1 MEDSCGLI
9 TPQRLPVPLQSV
21 EVQVDVMDHVATVV
35 STLLYQNK
43 EKKHIETVFVFP
55 MPSEAAI
62 CHFSAKVGQTLIVAE
77 VKEKN
82 QVSLGRDYDDVLS
95 SGQRAFLMEK
105 SDQRP
110 DIFSINVGSL
120 PPGESASIRVEY
132 VTELDVQADEALR
145 FCLPAVLNPRYQ
157 PAGQISLVT
166 SVPSSLVP
174 YDLSFLARVQSARLI
189 SKVES
194 NCTMD
199 PLEYLSQDQTAASV
213 KLAAGHKFD
222 RDVELLIYYKDTHE
236 PSAVVEA
243 GWYPEKQCT
252 LMGDSAV
259 MLSLY
264 PEFPDMSTSIGE
276 FVCLLDRSGSM
287 SGDRLDTLLFLLK
300 SLPLGC
306 YFNIYSFGSSFEQIF
321 PKSVEY
327 KQKTMEE
334 ALKKVE
340 KMQADL
346 DGTEILAPLK
356 HIYSQSCIP
365 NQPRQ
370 LFVFTDGEVANT
382 KEVINLVKSNSGSQS
397 RCFSFGIGGG
407 ASTALINGLA
417 KEGGGYAQFIT
428 GSDQME
434 SKVIQSLRF
443 AMQPSVVDISVK
455 WDLPKGVSATV
466 LSPPLTCIFQGQR
479 SLLYAQLTGQNKEA
493 AEGCV
498 TVKYSLAG
506 RPTEN
511 KLNFSLKPTED
522 TGLTVHRLAARSLIR
537 SLEQGQGGRRGQIDD
552 AKKKK
557 IIDLSVQ
564 SGVRSSFT
572 AFIAVNKTSGEAIQG
587 PLLRIPLP
595 KISYV
600 QFYNE
605 ELDGS
610 CVLCPEEC
618 GGPRSRE
625 EQGPLLELVS
635 LQTASGCW
643 ELEPAFA
650 KAVGKT
656 SKDLEN
662 NRPSNVSYK
671 SMWATILALVWL
683 HGLKADAKDEWE
695 LLVMKAVTWLQSQN
709 ASGLAE
715 CVEAANS
722 LLGCSV
728 QKNALG
734 I

>member
-82 QVSLGRDYDDVLS
+82 QACEEYDDVLS

-157 PAGQISLVT
+157 PAVT

-243 GWYPEKQCT
+243 GWASAEPGT

-287 SGDRLDTLLFLLK
+287 SGDRLAMDTLLFLLK

-479 SLLYAQLTGQNKEA
+479 SLLYAQLTGQVLT
-493 AEGCV
+493 EGCV

-587 PLLRIPLP
+587 PLLRIPFVKCRHHRCRATP
-595 KISYV
+595 THPCRYV
-600 QFYNE
+600 ESSRHSEFTRGYGYRE
-605 ELDGS
+605 YPLDGS

-671 SMWATILALVWL
+671 SSCQIILQ
-683 HGLKADAKDEWE
+683 
-695 LLVMKAVTWLQSQN
+695 LL
-709 ASGLAE
+709 
-715 CVEAANS
+715 
-722 LLGCSV
+722 
-728 QKNALG
+728 
-734 I
+734 